1 MKVLVTGGAGFIG
14 SRTVLRLLELGHECM
29 VLDNLHPQIH
39 TQNAA
44 NSPTWRAVRHS
55 CTAIIAD
62 ICDREAVRRALES
75 CDAVLHLAAE
85 TGTGQSMYEVN
96 RYVGTNVAG
105 TAVLLE
111 LVAEFRER
119 IRRVVVASSRSV
131 YGEGSYKCTKDGT
144 VTPNTRPSADMRSG
158 RFEPRCPRCG
168 SELTPVP
175 TSEIASTR
183 PTSVYAVTK
192 LGQEQLVATVCSAA
206 EVAWFALRYQNVY
219 GPGQSLSNP
228 YTGVLSI
235 FSRLMLQNQ
244 PIEIFE
250 DGNESRDFVYI
261 DDVVAAN
268 VAALTAPNPISAI
281 VNVGSGRQTSILD
294 LVRLLRVHYD
304 YGGEVSISGRFRA
317 GDIRHNLADV
327 TLATQVLGVRSTTTL
342 EEGIATFCNWA
353 RLELAGDSH
362 AGADYRRSL
371 AELEDRGLIT

>member
-14 SRTVLRLLELGHECM
+14 SRTVLRLLELGHECI

-39 TQNAA
+39 TPNAA
-44 NSPTWRAVRHS
+44 NSPTWRAVRGA
-55 CTAIIAD
+55 CTAIVAD
-62 ICDREAVRRALES
+62 IGDREAVRRALES
-75 CDAVLHLAAE
+75 CDALLHLAAE

-96 RYVGTNVAG
+96 RYVRTNVAG
-105 TAVLLE
+105 TAILLE
-111 LVAEFRER
+111 LVAELRQR

-131 YGEGSYKCTKDGT
+131 YGEGSYRCAKDGT
-144 VTPNTRPSADMRSG
+144 VTPDTRAPADMRSG

-168 SELTPVP
+168 GDVELLP
-175 TSEIASTR
+175 TSEKASTQ
-183 PTSVYAVTK
+183 PASVYAVTK
-192 LGQEQLVATVCSAA
+192 LAQEQLVATVCSATD
-206 EVAWFALRYQNVY
+206 VPWFALRYQNVY

-244 PIEIFE
+244 RIEIFE

-268 VAALTAPNPISAI
+268 IAALTAPASVRAI

-294 LVRLLRVHYD
+294 LVRLLRAHYD
-304 YGGEVSISGRFRA
+304 YGGEISVSGRFRA

-327 TLATQVLGVRSTTTL
+327 TMATWVLGFKCTTSL
-342 EEGIATFCNWA
+342 EEGIAAFCRSA
-353 RLELAGDSH
+353 RLELAGDSQ

-371 AELEDRGLIT
+371 AELEDRGLIS